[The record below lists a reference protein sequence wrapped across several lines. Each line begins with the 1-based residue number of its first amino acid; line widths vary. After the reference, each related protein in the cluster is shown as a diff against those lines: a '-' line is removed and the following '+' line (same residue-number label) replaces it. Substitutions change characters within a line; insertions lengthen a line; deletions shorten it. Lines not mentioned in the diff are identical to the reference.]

1 MTERRLGL
9 EGSAGVGEPILSRSV
24 CGLAT
29 LCCSPPSGLESR
41 HLESTAKAGA
51 RLDLEVS
58 CSVGESILSR
68 PCGGAAA
75 VGPVSLARHSVNCEL
90 RLSRSLASCSVG
102 QPQPQI
108 GWVDPACNPP
118 LMLLHGGAQ
127 SDLKAKMMGLEKDPR
142 VVLQVLTPGYPTHSI
157 CRIRHEKD
165 ITSSL
170 RSATLP
176 PPREP
181 THRCARRAGV
191 CVQLT
196 RIHQAP
202 GQSPTF
208 ASHRRV
214 ITSPRSV
221 RRKHTVEEVYDPQGE
236 NGEQRS
242 TGGQQA
248 NAPTLCL
255 VLPSRGEVWAGW
267 RLHTPGQVPPA
278 APRLLTNTR
287 RRELQVLGV
296 KVDGHPPT
304 NEQLAAGYKRALV
317 QCHPDRLKAR
327 GGGDSGGDASSAH
340 AELYC
345 ELMAEETFKL
355 VTCHPNPDRNQT
367 LTLMHTLERSSCAAY
382 LTVGTRAPLQV

>member
-1 MTERRLGL
+1 M
-9 EGSAGVGEPILSRSV
+9 
-24 CGLAT
+24 
-29 LCCSPPSGLESR
+29 
-41 HLESTAKAGA
+41 
-51 RLDLEVS
+51 DLEVS

-75 VGPVSLARHSVNCEL
+75 AGPVSLARHSVNCEL

-108 GWVDPACNPP
+108 GWVDPAYNLP

-142 VVLQVLTPGYPTHSI
+142 VVPQVLTPGYPTHSI

-202 GQSPTF
+202 GRAPH
-208 ASHRRV
+208 SHRIDESSLHPAACAENTRLRRYTTHRV
-214 ITSPRSV
+214 RTANSGALEDS
-221 RRKHTVEEVYDPQGE
+221 RRMHPPL
-236 NGEQRS
+236 R
-242 TGGQQA
+242 
-248 NAPTLCL
+248 L
-255 VLPSRGEVWAGW
+255 VLRSRGEVWAGW

-296 KVDGHPPT
+296 KVDVHPPT

-367 LTLMHTLERSSCAAY
+367 LTLMHTLERWSCAAY
-382 LTVGTRAPLQV
+382 LTEGTRAPLQVSPRHPQGADGRLETRRPSNGKYHATARTGCAG